1 MLIRTR
7 VDMLDGDKILTPEQ
21 INDLLEIFRGAQE
34 YIRADIGREE
44 KKTRK
49 KD

>member
-7 VDMLDGDKILTPEQ
+7 GGMLDGDKILTPEQ
-21 INDLLEIFRGAQE
+21 INDLLEIFRGAQR

-44 KKTRK
+44 KKNRK
-49 KD
+49 ED